1 MLKTSDNNFAV
12 IALEDSQHIVF
23 MLYRCLGQWENRSCL
38 VKIGHWKS
46 CRSVPFQG
54 RKPGWENGMIYQ
66 HRYCEAG
73 HCSGQL
79 TSTNWIYL
87 LVLYCAWLC
96 V

>member
-1 MLKTSDNNFAV
+1 MILLIKIINNSHLRLVISLELLRSRRERMLKTSDNNFAV

-54 RKPGWENGMIYQ
+54 RKPG
-66 HRYCEAG
+66 
-73 HCSGQL
+73 
-79 TSTNWIYL
+79 
-87 LVLYCAWLC
+87 
-96 V
+96 